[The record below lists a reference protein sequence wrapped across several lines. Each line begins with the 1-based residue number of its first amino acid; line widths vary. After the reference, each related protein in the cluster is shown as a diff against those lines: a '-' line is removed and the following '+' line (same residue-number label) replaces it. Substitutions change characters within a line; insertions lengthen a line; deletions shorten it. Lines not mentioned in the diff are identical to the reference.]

1 MSVSLWGGGNSD
13 EKLLDWLSISSFTV
27 GVFRSL
33 SATFVSQ
40 SLIRSLGGPV
50 RL

>member
-1 MSVSLWGGGNSD
+1 MSVSLGGGGSSD
-13 EKLLDWLSISSFTV
+13 EKLLDWHSLSFFTV
-27 GVFRSL
+27 GVFHSL

-40 SLIRSLGGPV
+40 SLIRSLRGPA